1 MLALTQYSN
10 DPVSVAHEFS
20 SIETGERIQLVFRLN
35 PCTYSTLSC
44 KKFQQIYVTN
54 GHCC

>member
-20 SIETGERIQLVFRLN
+20 SIETGERMDPAGF
-35 PCTYSTLSC
+35 SA
-44 KKFQQIYVTN
+44 
-54 GHCC
+54 